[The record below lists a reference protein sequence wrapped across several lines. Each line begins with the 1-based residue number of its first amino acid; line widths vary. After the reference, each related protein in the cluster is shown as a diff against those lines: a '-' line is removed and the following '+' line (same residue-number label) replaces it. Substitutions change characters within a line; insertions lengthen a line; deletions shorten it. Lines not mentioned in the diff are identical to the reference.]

1 MIHNDEDDAV
11 PWYQGI
17 EYYLALR
24 RLGKEVYMFSYN
36 GEKHGLRKR
45 INQKEARHSTIV
57 SQWNDNRTILRN
69 HHTPGKRC
77 GGIATHQNLQVF
89 SYQNASYGQP

>member
-1 MIHNDEDDAV
+1 MRYLENSPVFRADRVQTPLMMIHNDEDDAV

-24 RLGKEVYMFSYN
+24 RLGKEVYMFTYN

-45 INQKEARHSTIV
+45 INQRDYT
-57 SQWNDNRTILRN
+57 RR
-69 HHTPGKRC
+69 
-77 GGIATHQNLQVF
+77 
-89 SYQNASYGQP
+89 